1 VLPESANYELISD
14 YDDLEQTSITYKLDK
29 ENKRIVAVYEDYK
42 EIIRQAVYL
51 ILMTERYD
59 YAMYSWNYGI
69 ELNDLFGRERQYVIP
84 MLMSRIKEALLQDD
98 RILNVTDFNFSIKHN
113 VYNVSFTVVT
123 KYYNVDVK
131 DVVFNVWGLQLW
143 QFVGWNALECSY
155 RCR

>member
-14 YDDLEQTSITYKLDK
+14 YDDLEQASITYKLDK

-131 DVVFNVWGLQLW
+131 DVVFNV
-143 QFVGWNALECSY
+143 
-155 RCR
+155 

>member
-1 VLPESANYELISD
+1 MLPESANYELISD

-51 ILMTERYD
+51 ILKTERNYN
-59 YAMYSWNYGI
+59 AMYSWNYGI

-131 DVVFNVWGLQLW
+131 DVVFNV
-143 QFVGWNALECSY
+143 
-155 RCR
+155 

>member
-1 VLPESANYELISD
+1 MLPESANYELISD

-42 EIIRQAVYL
+42 EIICQAVYL

-69 ELNDLFGRERQYVIP
+69 ELNDLFSRERQYVIP

-131 DVVFNVWGLQLW
+131 DVVFNV
-143 QFVGWNALECSY
+143 
-155 RCR
+155 

>member
-131 DVVFNVWGLQLW
+131 DVVFNV
-143 QFVGWNALECSY
+143 
-155 RCR
+155 

>member
-1 VLPESANYELISD
+1 MLPESANYELISN
-14 YDDLEQTSITYKLDK
+14 YDDLEQTSATYKLDK

-131 DVVFNVWGLQLW
+131 DVVFNV
-143 QFVGWNALECSY
+143 
-155 RCR
+155 

>member
-1 VLPESANYELISD
+1 MLPESANYELISD

-84 MLMSRIKEALLQDD
+84 MLMSRIKEALLQDG

-131 DVVFNVWGLQLW
+131 DVVFNV
-143 QFVGWNALECSY
+143 
-155 RCR
+155 

>member
-1 VLPESANYELISD
+1 MLPESANYELIID
-14 YDDLEQTSITYKLDK
+14 YDDLEQASITYKLDK

-131 DVVFNVWGLQLW
+131 DVVFNV
-143 QFVGWNALECSY
+143 
-155 RCR
+155 

>member
-1 VLPESANYELISD
+1 MLPESANYELISD
-14 YDDLEQTSITYKLDK
+14 YDDLEQASITYKLDK

-131 DVVFNVWGLQLW
+131 DVVFNV
-143 QFVGWNALECSY
+143 
-155 RCR
+155 

>member
-1 VLPESANYELISD
+1 
-14 YDDLEQTSITYKLDK
+14 
-29 ENKRIVAVYEDYK
+29 
-42 EIIRQAVYL
+42 
-51 ILMTERYD
+51 MTERYD

-69 ELNDLFGRERQYVIP
+69 ELNDLFSRERQYVIP

-131 DVVFNVWGLQLW
+131 DVVFNV
-143 QFVGWNALECSY
+143 
-155 RCR
+155 

>member
-1 VLPESANYELISD
+1 MLPESANYELISD

-69 ELNDLFGRERQYVIP
+69 ELNDLFGREIQYVIP
-84 MLMSRIKEALLQDD
+84 VLMSRIKEALLQDD

-113 VYNVSFTVVT
+113 VYNASFTVVT

-131 DVVFNVWGLQLW
+131 DVVFNV
-143 QFVGWNALECSY
+143 
-155 RCR
+155 

>member
-1 VLPESANYELISD
+1 MLPESANYELISD

-69 ELNDLFGRERQYVIP
+69 EL
-84 MLMSRIKEALLQDD
+84 
-98 RILNVTDFNFSIKHN
+98 
-113 VYNVSFTVVT
+113 
-123 KYYNVDVK
+123 
-131 DVVFNVWGLQLW
+131 
-143 QFVGWNALECSY
+143 
-155 RCR
+155 

>member
-1 VLPESANYELISD
+1 MLPESANYELISD
-14 YDDLEQTSITYKLDK
+14 YDDLEQTSATYKLDK

-51 ILMTERYD
+51 ILMTERYN

-98 RILNVTDFNFSIKHN
+98 RILNATDFNFSIKHN

-131 DVVFNVWGLQLW
+131 DVVFNV
-143 QFVGWNALECSY
+143 
-155 RCR
+155 

>member
-1 VLPESANYELISD
+1 MLPESANYELISD

-69 ELNDLFGRERQYVIP
+69 ELNDLFSRERQYVIP

-131 DVVFNVWGLQLW
+131 DVVFNV
-143 QFVGWNALECSY
+143 
-155 RCR
+155 

>member
-1 VLPESANYELISD
+1 MLPESANYELISD

-29 ENKRIVAVYEDYK
+29 EDYK

-131 DVVFNVWGLQLW
+131 DVVFNV
-143 QFVGWNALECSY
+143 
-155 RCR
+155 

>member
-1 VLPESANYELISD
+1 MIMLCIHGMCDKQEAMKQVI
-14 YDDLEQTSITYKLDK
+14 YK
-29 ENKRIVAVYEDYK
+29 
-42 EIIRQAVYL
+42 
-51 ILMTERYD
+51 ILNTERYK
-59 YAMYSWNYGI
+59 YLIYSWNYGI

-131 DVVFNVWGLQLW
+131 DVVFNV
-143 QFVGWNALECSY
+143 
-155 RCR
+155 

>member
-1 VLPESANYELISD
+1 MLPESANYELISD

-59 YAMYSWNYGI
+59 YAMHSWNYGI

-131 DVVFNVWGLQLW
+131 DVVFNV
-143 QFVGWNALECSY
+143 
-155 RCR
+155 